1 LKINK
6 LIMRSSLLDGLVWV
20 ILLSSCVPMKK
31 AGMGADT
38 FANYREDLG
47 ETLITFPDL
56 AEQSSKLLKEASGD
70 SQLAVDT
77 DLRIA
82 LDRYKEGNRSERT
95 WNGFTVLVYSGVDRD
110 LAFKTRNDL
119 YAAFPEMK
127 VDMQYQQPRYLVK
140 VGKFINRIEAQFY
153 YYQLKEQFPT
163 SRIIQDRFQREGY
176 VNPDPIQD
184 AER

>member
-1 LKINK
+1 MK
-6 LIMRSSLLDGLVWV
+6 SSLLGSLVLV
-20 ILLSSCVPMKK
+20 ILLGSCAPMKK
-31 AGMGADT
+31 AATGADT
-38 FANYREDLG
+38 FANYREDLS

-56 AEQSSKLLKEASGD
+56 AEQSSKQVNTASGD
-70 SQLAVDT
+70 SQLAVDS

-82 LDRYKEGNRSERT
+82 LDRYRDGNRSERT

-119 YAAFPEMK
+119 YSAFPEMK

-140 VGKFINRIEAQFY
+140 VGKFINRIEAQAY
-153 YYQLKEQFPT
+153 YYQLKEQFPA

-184 AER
+184 GER